1 MNTGSTRAGKAGRQ
15 LYNAIITNQQSAA
28 KDAMTSAGKVLRDIV
43 TTGTIPSNYK
53 AIVDDLGR
61 AVSRSLSDKIDTVP
75 APQHLGTLIGPEAR
89 AETGFLGRMA
99 TWYGQHDLRPI
110 VRARQATARTNAA
123 LMSRSLTHAMQGLT
137 NEQRMEAV
145 RIAQGTFIGSGN
157 PATMRAAQEIRT
169 FMENLLSSSKVP
181 EAARNGN
188 TVAMRAGLTMDGKY
202 GLNAELKRMGSQVKL
217 TNKTVK
223 NMLGKEVSY
232 ENGTDWLNSWE
243 SHKFTGDPAKELA
256 RLNTAVWNAAAKKA
270 IFDDIVSRFG
280 RAGADAERNMG
291 IKDLPFTKGVYFHP
305 ETAQQIT
312 RVVRDLYAPK
322 PQQMALLRSM
332 DNILRMWKTG
342 VTIYSPSHAIHNGI
356 GDIYNNWIAGVN
368 DVRNYSKALQVM
380 RAFHTNYKGLEGL
393 QPLFGSMQDLPGE
406 LSHFAP
412 TEGRKVIAQ
421 TADGQKLTAAQLYM
435 AAHNQGILQSVEH
448 MEDIYNDANGGLGGL
463 SRMQP
468 FGGKVNAAAHAWVQ
482 GMDHFT
488 RLAQF
493 IHEVRNG
500 RGDLATIFD
509 TAGKQ
514 VRKYHPD
521 GMDLT
526 DFERTV
532 LRRVIPFYSWTRKA
546 IPFTIEGM
554 LAKPGKFLVY
564 PVTTS
569 TLNFG
574 NAANINPGQQFP
586 SDQLFPSWITDSGIG
601 PIGGPGGI
609 LSHITGDSTG
619 YVTSSLPLPPIDL
632 LQTYGNHPNEGILG
646 GLNPLIKDPIEL
658 MQGQHIDTKV
668 PITNPAEYAA
678 TEALPALGLAQRLT
692 NIGTPKQATQG
703 VGNAQNITNFLTGLK
718 LTNTAQ
724 YVKQAKYELHQK
736 QTQARKTNRANLQAF
751 LSNLNGG
758 K

>member
-1 MNTGSTRAGKAGRQ
+1 
-15 LYNAIITNQQSAA
+15 
-28 KDAMTSAGKVLRDIV
+28 
-43 TTGTIPSNYK
+43 
-53 AIVDDLGR
+53 
-61 AVSRSLSDKIDTVP
+61 
-75 APQHLGTLIGPEAR
+75 
-89 AETGFLGRMA
+89 
-99 TWYGQHDLRPI
+99 
-110 VRARQATARTNAA
+110 
-123 LMSRSLTHAMQGLT
+123 
-137 NEQRMEAV
+137 
-145 RIAQGTFIGSGN
+145 
-157 PATMRAAQEIRT
+157 
-169 FMENLLSSSKVP
+169 
-181 EAARNGN
+181 
-188 TVAMRAGLTMDGKY
+188 
-202 GLNAELKRMGSQVKL
+202 
-217 TNKTVK
+217 
-223 NMLGKEVSY
+223 
-232 ENGTDWLNSWE
+232 
-243 SHKFTGDPAKELA
+243 
-256 RLNTAVWNAAAKKA
+256 
-270 IFDDIVSRFG
+270 
-280 RAGADAERNMG
+280 
-291 IKDLPFTKGVYFHP
+291 
-305 ETAQQIT
+305 
-312 RVVRDLYAPK
+312 
-322 PQQMALLRSM
+322 
-332 DNILRMWKTG
+332 
-342 VTIYSPSHAIHNGI
+342 
-356 GDIYNNWIAGVN
+356 
-368 DVRNYSKALQVM
+368 
-380 RAFHTNYKGLEGL
+380 
-393 QPLFGSMQDLPGE
+393 
-406 LSHFAP
+406 
-412 TEGRKVIAQ
+412 
-421 TADGQKLTAAQLYM
+421 M

-736 QTQARKTNRANLQAF
+736 QTQARKTNRANLQTF